1 MGEKKEQT
9 FSPFFLFVESHF
21 LSQIFPDLRTI
32 VGRFCCYFT
41 FTFTFWSAQIWLVL
55 LIFHNNRL
63 LFDKSS
69 ILTFPTLPTSPALC
83 TPGYPGYQQFVVK
96 TIKIVTIGKIV
107 NPGIQD

>member
-1 MGEKKEQT
+1 MGEKKERT

-21 LSQIFPDLRTI
+21 LSQIFPDLRRI

-41 FTFTFWSAQIWLVL
+41 FTFWSARMWLVF
-55 LIFHNNRL
+55 LIFHNNHH

-83 TPGYPGYQQFVVK
+83 TPGYPGHRQFVVK
-96 TIKIVTIGKIV
+96 TIKIVTIVKIV
-107 NPGIQD
+107 NPLLSSD